1 MPQFNRH
8 INGTIIV
15 CMVLFGFLS
24 VVPNDAENTLAV
36 PIESARDSQTML
48 DLIERLKNTRL
59 VNEEEIYTQL
69 NLTGPKGIGTSE
81 RPKHKSF
88 LTHNP
93 FEPPFEI
100 ELTALT
106 YTVPENK
113 NSWELVKADKYIRF
127 RGQEPVLQWYSES
140 AENETVCAVQFIDET
155 KIDYRLRTFKSV
167 TDAQQEGYLVTHY
180 NHCGTCS
187 SLKNLAVY
195 FEFFDMTTIARD
207 CGRKR
212 GAKTIKTC
220 FMETMGLQERCAE
233 AWTYNSQHT
242 RKYCTDICVKHYGLW
257 NLMRNNVN
265 KPHND
270 EDGNLNPC
278 LACDEQI
285 SGPGFQ
291 FFAGRT
297 RRNSGIESAVLRP
310 LNEILSVDHS
320 LYFD

>member
-1 MPQFNRH
+1 MSQFNRRV
-8 INGTIIV
+8 NGIIFV
-15 CMVLFGFLS
+15 CMVLFGFIS
-24 VVPNDAENTLAV
+24 IVPNVAEDTMEV

-48 DLIERLKNTRL
+48 DLIERLKSTRL
-59 VNEEEIYTQL
+59 LNEEEIYAQL
-69 NLTGPKGIGTSE
+69 NLTGPKGIGPSE
-81 RPKHKSF
+81 RPKHQSF

-93 FEPPFEI
+93 YEPPFEI
-100 ELTALT
+100 ELTSLT
-106 YTVPENK
+106 YTIPENK
-113 NSWELVKADKYIRF
+113 NSWELVKTDKFFRF
-127 RGQEPVLQWYSES
+127 RGQEPVLRWYSGS
-140 AENETVCAVQFIDET
+140 AENQTVCAVQFSDET
-155 KIDYRLRTFKSV
+155 KIDYRLRTFNNRG
-167 TDAQQEGYLVTHY
+167 DAQHEGFIVTHH

-187 SLKNLAVY
+187 SLNNLAVY
-195 FEFFDMTTIARD
+195 LEIFDMTTLARD

-212 GAKTIKTC
+212 GAKNIKTC
-220 FMETMGLQERCAE
+220 FMETMELQERCAE

-270 EDGNLNPC
+270 DDGNLNPC

-310 LNEILSVDHS
+310 ANEILSVDHS